1 MSTRDLIEVFLNFL
15 SVERGLAQN
24 TILAYN
30 RDLLRYDRFLRSI
43 NINDVN
49 KIDKENIRSYLV
61 YQKEKELASGTI
73 ARSLVAIRLFHR
85 FLLRDKLSL
94 RDPSDIIDSPRL
106 WKKIP
111 NALSLSEIE
120 KLLSAPN
127 IRNKKGRRDK
137 AILETMY
144 AAGLRVSELTNLK
157 VEDVNLDAGFV
168 RCLGK
173 GKKERV
179 VPIGRTAIL
188 SIRKYLVNSR
198 PKFLKKKASKFLFLN
213 HSGSGISRIYVW
225 KLIKS
230 YGKQVRI
237 KSPIK
242 PHVLRH
248 SFATHLLERGADL
261 RSVQEMLGHAN
272 ISTTQIYTH
281 INRDRLKTIHKTF
294 HPRP

>member
-1 MSTRDLIEVFLNFL
+1 MRDLIDIFLNYL

-24 TILAYN
+24 TIISYQ
-30 RDLLRYDRFLRSI
+30 RDLLRYDRFLRSVNVTDI
-43 NINDVN
+43 N
-49 KIDKENIRSYLV
+49 KIDKENIRAYLA
-61 YQKEKELASGTI
+61 YQKEKELSSSTV

-85 FLLRDKLSL
+85 FLLREKLVL
-94 RDPSDIIDSPRL
+94 KDPTDVIDSPKL

-111 NALSLSEIE
+111 DALSFNEIE
-120 KLLSAPN
+120 KLLSSPDT
-127 IRNKKGRRDK
+127 RKKKGLRDK
-137 AILETMY
+137 AMLETMY

-179 VPIGRTAIL
+179 VPLGKTAVL
-188 SIRKYLVNSR
+188 VIRKYLESSR
-198 PKFLKKKASKFLFLN
+198 QKFLKKKISKFLFLN
-213 HSGSGISRIYVW
+213 HSGSRISRVYIW
-225 KLIKS
+225 KLIKV
-230 YGKQVRI
+230 YARQARI
-237 KSPIK
+237 KSPVK
-242 PHVLRH
+242 PHILRH

-281 INRDRLKTIHKTF
+281 INRDRLKTIHKNF

>member
-1 MSTRDLIEVFLNFL
+1 LSTLELIDVFLNYL

-24 TILAYN
+24 TVAAYK
-30 RDLLRYDRFLRSI
+30 RDLLRYDRFLRSN
-43 NINDVN
+43 NINEAN
-49 KIDKENIRSYLV
+49 KIDKEDIRSYLV
-61 YQKEKELASGTI
+61 YQKEKELASTSI

-85 FLLRDKLSL
+85 FLLREKLCL
-94 RDPSDIIDSPRL
+94 KDPTDVIDSPKL

-111 NALSLSEIE
+111 NALSFPEIE

-127 IRNKKGRRDK
+127 IRDKKGIRDR

-144 AAGLRVSELTNLK
+144 AAGLRVSELSGLK
-157 VEDVNLDAGFV
+157 VEDANLDAGFV
-168 RCLGK
+168 RCMGK

-179 VPIGRTAIL
+179 VPIGKVAVSALRRYL
-188 SIRKYLVNSR
+188 SDSR
-198 PKFLKKKASKFLFLN
+198 PKFIKKKDSRFLFLN
-213 HSGSGISRIYVW
+213 HSGRGISRIYIW
-225 KLIKS
+225 KLIKF
-230 YGKQVRI
+230 YARQARI
-237 KSPIK
+237 KNPVK
-242 PHVLRH
+242 PHILRH

-281 INRDRLKTIHKTF
+281 IDRDRLKTIHKTF

>member
-1 MSTRDLIEVFLNFL
+1 LSTRDLIEVFLNFL

-137 AILETMY
+137 AMLETMY

-188 SIRKYLVNSR
+188 SIRKYLANSR
-198 PKFLKKKASKFLFLN
+198 LKFLKKKASKFLFLN